1 MDFVNFPQNLVYRQ
15 REKLDEFDIRNK
27 NSLNCILE
35 SELFKL
41 YRTLPGY
48 KNYALSIFN
57 TAYYVC
63 MMALADYDPMRN
75 FGDYLQRINE
85 ITQENK
91 DQTALI
97 LSMVLIIIE
106 AHKWKGAKVGIDNL
120 ALQIYYE
127 IEKNDF
133 IRYSFYEQAKTHY
146 ESRISRMTLSP
157 TSEFK
162 PRTIYYKLLADNYS
176 AEDLNN
182 LLGTDEEKV
191 LDFIYSLGK
200 NEEEQ
205 YTIATFME
213 DQMHPFFADGW
224 RRKAFFDYIRS
235 HIHTKF
241 HGEEERAISDAEFEA
256 QQEEDA
262 INYLLIQEAKE
273 RIPELEAEN
282 KRLRSELERLNK
294 EIAEKKL
301 PTSTSSEQ
309 NNEQQSII
317 NQQAARIKELETENN
332 RLKTERE
339 AIEKEKASLRNEK
352 EKAVREKNDIISAIE
367 QLEKEVADWK
377 KKCAESRSTAE
388 SEISKLNIKLEKTE
402 REKTKWGNDIL
413 SYKKDISRLEKR
425 NQELEA
431 QHKVDEA
438 RMIAV
443 RQYSKKDYNTA
454 LAEYKRQN
462 EMSQKQ
468 IADMEEQIKM
478 LQYKL
483 GNKTIPLSSL
493 ADGLKRYAQLYG
505 LKEGKELLKSLS
517 YLLMKEQVWVDGTD
531 ILENFFIEAE
541 NENKKLLTIENREGG
556 KIEISET
563 K

>member
-15 REKLDEFDIRNK
+15 RERLDEFDIRNK
-27 NSLNCILE
+27 NSLNYILE

-85 ITQENK
+85 ITQGNK
-91 DQTALI
+91 DQTALV
-97 LSMVLIIIE
+97 LSMVLMIID

-120 ALQIYYE
+120 ALQIFYE

-133 IRYSFYEQAKTHY
+133 IRYSFYEQAKTHF
-146 ESRISRMTLSP
+146 ESRVSRTTLSP

-182 LLGTDEEKV
+182 LFGTDEEKV

-205 YTIATFME
+205 NTIASFME

-224 RRKAFFDYIRS
+224 KRKAFFDYIRS

-273 RIPELEAEN
+273 RIPELESEN
-282 KRLRSELERLNK
+282 KRLRSELERVNK
-294 EIAEKKL
+294 ETAEKKV
-301 PTSTSSEQ
+301 PAASSPKQ
-309 NNEQQSII
+309 NNELHRII
-317 NQQAARIKELETENN
+317 DQQAARIKELETENN
-332 RLKTERE
+332 RLITEKVSL
-339 AIEKEKASLRNEK
+339 EKNIASLRSEK
-352 EKAVREKNDIISAIE
+352 EKAVREKNEVIGAIE
-367 QLEKEVADWK
+367 RLEKEVADWK
-377 KKCAESRSTAE
+377 KKYVESKSKAE

-402 REKTKWGNDIL
+402 REKNRWGNDIIG
-413 SYKKDISRLEKR
+413 YKKDISRLEKR

-431 QHKVDEA
+431 QHKVDEE
-438 RMIAV
+438 RIIAV
-443 RQYSKKDYNTA
+443 RQYTEKDNYTA

-468 IADMEEQIKM
+468 ILDMGKQIKM
-478 LQYKL
+478 LRDKL

-493 ADGLKRYAQLYG
+493 AEGLKRYAQLYG
-505 LKEGKELLKSLS
+505 LNEGKELLKSLS
-517 YLLMKEQVWVDGTD
+517 YLLKKEPVWVDSTD
-531 ILENFFIEAE
+531 NLENFFIEAE